1 MSPKRNKVRNIMTG
15 GTECVSENDTMVEA
29 AKKLAQ
35 LNVDALPICGE
46 DETLRGMITEHDLV
60 SRGLALGKN
69 PNETK
74 VGEFGYGKPVTIGAA
89 DSLELALKTMTDHN
103 VRRLPVIDGKELIG
117 VISITDVVNKIDTEG
132 QSDPAEG
139 KRN

>member
-1 MSPKRNKVRNIMTG
+1 MSPKRNLVRNVMTG
-15 GTECVSENDTMVEA
+15 GTECVGENDTMVEA

-46 DETLRGMITEHDLV
+46 DGVLRGMITEHDLV
-60 SRGLALGKN
+60 TRGLALGMN

-74 VGEFGYGKPVTIGAA
+74 VGEFGYGKPVTAGAD
-89 DSLELALKTMTDHN
+89 DSLETAMKTMTDHN
-103 VRRLPVIDGKELIG
+103 VRRLPVIDGKDLIG
-117 VISITDVVNKIDTEG
+117 VLSVTDVVDKIDIEG
-132 QSDPAEG
+132 NDTAEG